1 MFYII
6 IYILLTLFLIIGV
19 VGKKFLAMKNKKN
32 VYCVKRRLQF
42 PTRRAKKI
50 KCTGPD
56 EFYGLAEPL
65 APEERMTTELMIE
78 KKQ

>member
-1 MFYII
+1 M
-6 IYILLTLFLIIGV
+6 
-19 VGKKFLAMKNKKN
+19 VGKKFLAMKNKNN

-42 PTRRAKKI
+42 PMRRSKKT

-56 EFYGLAEPL
+56 EFDGLAEPL

-78 KKQ
+78 KNNNLLKI